1 MARDIHDDRIK
12 DDEYVRKVR
21 RYKPSTLV
29 PLIARVSARFWQN
42 QSWLDSPYK
51 KFTPWALADI
61 ARVSLVMGNE
71 HRDTEATEA
80 DLLACADAYGRIA
93 DPSWGRNQTRSMAS
107 SCELD
112 MSSSSTNSP
121 PRMSW
126 VGAQHFSYKLVAFA
140 PHKC

>member
-51 KFTPWALADI
+51 KFTPWALVDI

-80 DLLACADAYGRIA
+80 DLLGLCRCVRQNRRPRVGDA
-93 DPSWGRNQTRSMAS
+93 TRHDRW
-107 SCELD
+107 L
-112 MSSSSTNSP
+112 
-121 PRMSW
+121 
-126 VGAQHFSYKLVAFA
+126 
-140 PHKC
+140 PHANWI